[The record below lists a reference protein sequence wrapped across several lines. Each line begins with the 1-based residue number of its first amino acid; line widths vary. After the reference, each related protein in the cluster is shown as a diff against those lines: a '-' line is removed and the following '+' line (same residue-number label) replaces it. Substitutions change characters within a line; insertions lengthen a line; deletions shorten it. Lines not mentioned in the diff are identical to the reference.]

1 MSNIAYET
9 YCERELAKARCKK
22 AHLKRLFYLI
32 KLYLVRKQIKKGRGF
47 EKRNK

>member
-9 YCERELAKARCKK
+9 YCERELAKAKYMKR
-22 AHLKRLFYLI
+22 HLKCLFYML
-32 KLYLVRKQIKKGRGF
+32 KLKRVRKQIDRGRGF